1 MRVKLFQA
9 VNNTTGNEQK
19 PPKEAVLKEQDIQTG
34 ALKAELVHAQWTKKG
49 VIIAYVGLFA
59 TTWIIN
65 MMTYSVTVYQPY
77 ATSAFK
83 QHSLI
88 TTAGIVENIATVA
101 SYPIIAKLS
110 DVFGRAEGLS
120 LSIAF
125 IVLGLILSAACQ
137 DIETYVASGIF
148 DAIGNTGF
156 TIMQQVFIADTTKLI
171 NRGIWSSLVDAVVV
185 VPMLYVGTIIGD
197 SVLKHSTWRW
207 GYGMW
212 AIILPV
218 AAIPMIV
225 ILGYY
230 QRRSKKTM
238 ETENQKLA
246 ILRGLP
252 DRASFSRKA
261 FHLLYIELD
270 LVGAILLTAGLA
282 LTLVPLSITG
292 SNNSH
297 KWGDAS
303 TISMIVIGVILLAVF
318 FVWDTRYAQ
327 KPFVPY
333 RMIRERTVIAACFI
347 GLVDFVAYGAL
358 ATFFSSYLQVAG
370 HYHAGHATR
379 INNAIRVTF
388 QVASVLVGFLM
399 RFTNRTQMFV
409 YIGVP
414 IAVIGH
420 GIMIYLCNVD
430 GERAG
435 NEASLVTSKVLVGLG
450 RGFYQ
455 TASLVSCQALVT
467 RQEIAVVTAI
477 FMASMSI
484 GGSIGKSMAG
494 AI

>member
-1 MRVKLFQA
+1 
-9 VNNTTGNEQK
+9 
-19 PPKEAVLKEQDIQTG
+19 
-34 ALKAELVHAQWTKKG
+34 
-49 VIIAYVGLFA
+49 
-59 TTWIIN
+59 
-65 MMTYSVTVYQPY
+65 MMTYSVTVYEPY

-83 QHSLI
+83 KHSLI
-88 TTAGIVENIATVA
+88 TTAGIVENIAMVA

-110 DVFGRAEGLS
+110 DVFGRAEGLT
-120 LSIAF
+120 LSITF
-125 IVLGLILSAACQ
+125 LVLGLVLSAASRN
-137 DIETYVASGIF
+137 IETYVVSRASQVIGRVVDGMQASGIF

-185 VPMLYVGTIIGD
+185 IPMLYVGTIIGD

-230 QRRSKKTM
+230 QRRAKKTM
-238 ETENQKLA
+238 ETGSMKLA

-252 DRASFSRKA
+252 DQASFSRKA
-261 FHLLYIELD
+261 FQLLYVELD
-270 LVGAILLTAGLA
+270 LPGAILLTGGLV

-292 SNNSH
+292 SNNSN

-303 TISMIVIGVILLAVF
+303 TISMIVFGVVLLVVF
-318 FVWDTRYAQ
+318 FIWDTKYAQ

-347 GLVDFVAYGAL
+347 GLVDFVAYAAL

-379 INNAIRVTF
+379 IKYV
-388 QVASVLVGFLM
+388 
-399 RFTNRTQMFV
+399 
-409 YIGVP
+409 
-414 IAVIGH
+414 
-420 GIMIYLCNVD
+420 
-430 GERAG
+430 
-435 NEASLVTSKVLVGLG
+435 VGL
-450 RGFYQ
+450 
-455 TASLVSCQALVT
+455 ALT
-467 RQEIAVVTAI
+467 PLDRC
-477 FMASMSI
+477 
-484 GGSIGKSMAG
+484 
-494 AI
+494 